1 MHSFEAI
8 DGTKWSFA
16 ISYGTVQQVLEDT
29 GFKLTDLFY
38 DNKAAAPIL
47 GDAFQ
52 FLRVMFSAL
61 KPQAKQLGKSF
72 EDFLAGMDDTVL
84 AKATDALLEAV
95 VDFFHEPR
103 RTLVRRAL
111 EKYRSE
117 SERLTSAA
125 TLVAEKK
132 LEEMDVAAII
142 VQTLTSSDSSSP
154 ASAA

>member
-1 MHSFEAI
+1 MHSFETI

-16 ISYGTVQQVLEDT
+16 ISYGTVQQVLDDT

-38 DNKAAAPIL
+38 DNKAAAAVL

-52 FLRVMFSAL
+52 WMKVLFAAL
-61 KPQAKQLGKSF
+61 KPQATQMGKSF

-84 AKATDALLEAV
+84 ATATDALLEAV
-95 VDFFHEPR
+95 VDFFREPR

-117 SERLTSAA
+117 SARLTTAA
-125 TLVAEKK
+125 TLAAEKK
-132 LEEMDVAAII
+132 LEEIDMGAII
-142 VQTLTSSDSSSP
+142 AQTLTSSDSSSP
-154 ASAA
+154 ANAA